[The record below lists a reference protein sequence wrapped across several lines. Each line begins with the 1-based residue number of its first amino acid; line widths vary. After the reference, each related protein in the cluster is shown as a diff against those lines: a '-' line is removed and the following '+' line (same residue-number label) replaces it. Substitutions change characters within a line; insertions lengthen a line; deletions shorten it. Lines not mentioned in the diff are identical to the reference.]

1 MGILAQLKKI
11 LFVFILIIFSVLI
24 IMFNYN
30 IKKVHNQKL
39 SHLEKHW
46 EYSFQNK
53 PGTGGAFINE
63 APEWKPYNMNAPE
76 VRDQIF
82 KEFASQRNSISERT
96 LWLKL
101 DIPDEVMNYD
111 NPAVYFENIYAQ
123 SLIIYL
129 GDKPVY
135 TKLRNWMTDINKIF
149 LPLKY
154 SMPHQTILIKLNT
167 VEEFGRIGPTQS
179 IYIGD
184 QSKLLDMYLNKNSDS
199 IFIGV
204 GISILGIF
212 MLFASFFVHKQIK
225 KSWLPLSFIILLI
238 GITIALYPNN
248 LGAFYPDLEKHL
260 MVLLEFFKFGGIVF
274 LIYFFEQI
282 FGSGNKG
289 FIRKLWQI
297 HVVLFLFGVLAILTD
312 NYILHFTSIFLII
325 LKNFILP
332 VFLAIDLITLTMFTI
347 RNFIKGN
354 RDSLFFCI
362 GFSTFLFC
370 IVLDVLISCFI
381 YLQYQPQ
388 LFKLGSIIL
397 IVMLATILGRRI
409 ADNYNR
415 VISYSKEL
423 EEKNS
428 ELDMMWNEVKVSR
441 DRLEDLNKTLEQHV
455 KERTQELQMTNKEL
469 TLVNEELYASNSE
482 LTSIL
487 DILRKT
493 QAQLIESEKLAALGQ
508 LVAGV
513 AHEINTPIGAIKAS
527 IENISHY
534 LNTFM
539 DTLPCLSQI
548 LLIERRDD
556 FFKLLQNALNVDLQ
570 SISTREER
578 ELKRALIKKL
588 SDAKI
593 NEPEKKADMLV
604 TMGVYDIE
612 HYKDLLNENESDAIL
627 ETAFA
632 LSALQRSTTTIK
644 TATERTSKIIFALR
658 SYSHFDQ
665 SSQKAKISIKESLE
679 IILTLYNNKIK
690 NGVSVIRNFKEVD
703 SIMCYPD
710 ELHQVWTNLISN
722 ALQAM
727 NYNGTLTLDISQK
740 GSDVVVSISDS
751 GTGIPD
757 ENKNRIFEPFFTT
770 KPIGEG
776 SGLGLDIV
784 KRIVE
789 KHNGRIDFMSVPGNT
804 VFSVYLPV

>member
-1 MGILAQLKKI
+1 MLL
-11 LFVFILIIFSVLI
+11 
-24 IMFNYN
+24 IMFFYS
-30 IKKVHNQKL
+30 IQKVPDEKI
-39 SHLEKHW
+39 SRLEKHW
-46 EYSFQNK
+46 KYSIQNK
-53 PGTGGAFINE
+53 PSTDGAFLKE
-63 APEWKPYNMNAPE
+63 TTGWKPYNVNSPE
-76 VRDQIF
+76 MRDQIF
-82 KEFASQRNSISERT
+82 EEFARQKNSISDRT

-101 DIPDEVMNYD
+101 DIPDEILIYD

-123 SLIIYL
+123 SLTIYL

-135 TKLRNWMTDINKIF
+135 TKVRNWMTDINKIF
-149 LPLKY
+149 FPLK
-154 SMPHQTILIKLNT
+154 SSNPHQTILIKLNT

-184 QSKLLDMYLNKNSDS
+184 QSKLLDMYLNKNTVS
-199 IFIGV
+199 IFIGS

-212 MLFASFFVHKQIK
+212 MLFASFFVHSQIK
-225 KSWLPLSFIILLI
+225 KSWLSLSFIILLI
-238 GITIALYPNN
+238 GITISLYPNN
-248 LGAFYPDLEKHL
+248 LGAYYPDLEKHL
-260 MVLLEFFKFGGIVF
+260 MVLLEFFKFSGIIFV
-274 LIYFFEQI
+274 IYFFEQI
-282 FGSGNKG
+282 FGSGHRG
-289 FIRKLWQI
+289 IIRKLWQI
-297 HVVLFLFGVLAILTD
+297 HIVLFMFGVVAILTD
-312 NYILHFTSIFLII
+312 NYILHYTTIFLVI
-325 LKNFILP
+325 LKNFVLP
-332 VFLAIDLITLTMFTI
+332 AFIAIDLVTLTIVAI
-347 RNFIKGN
+347 RNTIKGN

-370 IVLDVLISCFI
+370 MVLDVVISCFI

-397 IVMLATILGRRI
+397 IAMLATILGRRI

-428 ELDMMWNEVKVSR
+428 QLDMMWNEVKGSK
-441 DRLEDLNKTLEQHV
+441 DRLEYLNKTLEQHV
-455 KERTQELQMTNKEL
+455 KERTQELEMTNKEL

-527 IENISHY
+527 IENISQY

-539 DTLPCLSQI
+539 NTLPYLSQI
-548 LLIERRDD
+548 LLIERKND
-556 FFKLLQNALNVDLQ
+556 FFKLLRNALNVDLQ
-570 SISTREER
+570 SLSTREER
-578 ELKRALIKKL
+578 ELKRILVKKL
-588 SDAKI
+588 SDAQI

-612 HYKDLLNENESDAIL
+612 EYKNLLNEKESDVIL
-627 ETAFA
+627 ETAFT
-632 LSALQRSTTTIK
+632 LSSLQRSTTTIK
-644 TATERTSKIIFALR
+644 TAAERTSKIVFALR

-665 SSQKAKISIKESLE
+665 SSQMAKVSIIESLE
-679 IILTLYNNKIK
+679 TILTLYNNKIK

-757 ENKNRIFEPFFTT
+757 ENKSRIFEPFFTT

-789 KHNGRIDFMSVPGNT
+789 KHNGRIDFTSIPGNT

>member
-1 MGILAQLKKI
+1 MGFLALLKKI
-11 LFVFILIIFSVLI
+11 LFVLIPIIFSVLI
-24 IMFNYN
+24 IMFIYN
-30 IKKVHNQKL
+30 TKIVPDEKI
-39 SHLEKHW
+39 SHLDNNWK
-46 EYSFQNK
+46 YSIQNK
-53 PGTGGAFINE
+53 PCTDEAFIKE
-63 APEWKPYNMNAPE
+63 STEWKPYNVNSPE
-76 VRDQIF
+76 IRDQIF
-82 KEFASQRNSISERT
+82 KEFSMLGNSMSHGA

-101 DIPDEVMNYD
+101 DIPDEVLIFD

-123 SLIIYL
+123 SLTIYL
-129 GDKPVY
+129 DDKPVY
-135 TKLRNWMTDINKIF
+135 TRHRNWMTDINKIF

-154 SMPHQTILIKLNT
+154 LSPRQTILIKLNT
-167 VEEFGRIGPTQS
+167 VDEFGRIGPTQS

-184 QSKLLDMYLNKNSDS
+184 QSKLLDMYLNKNTFS
-199 IFIGV
+199 IFIGF
-204 GISILGIF
+204 GISILGFF
-212 MLFASFFVHKQIK
+212 MLFASFFVHRQIK
-225 KSWLPLSFIILLI
+225 KSWRSLSLIILLI

-248 LGAFYPDLEKHL
+248 LGAYYPDLEKHL
-260 MVLLEFFKFGGIVF
+260 MVLLEFFKFGGII
-274 LIYFFEQI
+274 LIIYFFEQV
-282 FGSGNKG
+282 FGSGHKG

-297 HVVLFLFGVLAILTD
+297 HIVLFLFGVFAILTD
-312 NYILHFTSIFLII
+312 NYILHYTSIFLVI

-332 VFLAIDLITLTMFTI
+332 AFIAIDLITLTVGTI
-347 RNFIKGN
+347 RNTIKGN

-370 IVLDVLISCFI
+370 MVLDVVISCFI

-388 LFKLGSIIL
+388 LFKFGSIIL

-428 ELDMMWNEVKVSR
+428 QLDMMWNEVKVSR
-441 DRLEDLNKTLEQHV
+441 DRLEYLNKTLEQHV
-455 KERTQELQMTNKEL
+455 KERTHELVMTNKEL
-469 TLVNEELYASNSE
+469 TLVNEELNASNSE

-539 DTLPCLSQI
+539 DTLPYLSQI
-548 LLIERRDD
+548 LLIERKDD
-556 FFKLLQNALNVDLQ
+556 FFKLLRNALNVDLQ

-578 ELKRALIKKL
+578 ALKKSLIKKL
-588 SDAKI
+588 SDAQI

-612 HYKDLLNENESDAIL
+612 DYKNLLNEKESDVIL
-627 ETAFA
+627 ETAFT
-632 LSALQRSTTTIK
+632 LSSLQRSTTTIK
-644 TATERTSKIIFALR
+644 TAAERTSKIVFALR

-665 SSQKAKISIKESLE
+665 SSQMAKVNIIESLE
-679 IILTLYNNKIK
+679 TILTLYNNKIK
-690 NGVSVIRNFKEVD
+690 NGVSVIRNFKEVG

-740 GSDVVVSISDS
+740 GSEVVVSISDS

-757 ENKNRIFEPFFTT
+757 EYKNRIFEPFFTS

-789 KHNGRIDFMSVPGNT
+789 KHNGRIDFTSIPGNT